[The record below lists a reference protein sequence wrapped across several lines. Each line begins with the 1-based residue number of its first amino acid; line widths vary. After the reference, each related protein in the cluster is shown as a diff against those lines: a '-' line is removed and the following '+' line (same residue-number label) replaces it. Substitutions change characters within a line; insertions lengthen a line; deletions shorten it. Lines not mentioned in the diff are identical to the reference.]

1 MSANPPSKP
10 DDLATA
16 FTVLSEFLG
25 TSNLTTQLAQA
36 ETEFVQATAD
46 DAGAVTAQH
55 GFTQELLD
63 ATLLVRS
70 KVGRLN
76 DVVHATTIS
85 LALPHILEPGEKVVN
100 RPSLGAGN
108 DPSRPYDLET
118 DRRIAEF
125 KVAQWNGG
133 DTGRKRGVVADLVH
147 LSLDESGR
155 RAQLYVVGDPPGR
168 FLDSSTTTVA
178 WMLSRASVGLR
189 QRFADRYGPDSTMTV
204 AQFRSGPGAHIDTID
219 LRGLVS
225 GLE

>member
-1 MSANPPSKP
+1 MTAQPPSRP

-46 DAGAVTAQH
+46 DAGAVAAQH

-76 DVVHATTIS
+76 DVVHATTIA
-85 LALPHILEPGEKVVN
+85 LALPHILEPGEKVIN

-125 KVAQWNGG
+125 KVAQWKGA
-133 DTGRKRGVVADLVH
+133 DTMRKRGVFKDLVH
-147 LSLDESGR
+147 LALDDSGR
-155 RAQLYVVGDPPGR
+155 KAQLYVVGEQPGR
-168 FLDSSTTTVA
+168 FLTTSAAKGLWALGRSSPHI
-178 WMLSRASVGLR
+178 R
-189 QRFADRYGPDSTMTV
+189 DRYTERFDSNSTMTV
-204 AQFRSGPGAHIDTID
+204 AQFRTGPAAHIEVVD
-219 LRGLVS
+219 LGALMPS
-225 GLE
+225 LT

>member
-1 MSANPPSKP
+1 MTAETPSSP
-10 DDLATA
+10 DGLATA

-25 TSNLTTQLAQA
+25 TANLTTQLAQA
-36 ETEFVQATAD
+36 ESELVQTTAND
-46 DAGAVTAQH
+46 VGAVVAQH

-85 LALPHILEPGEKVVN
+85 LALPHILEPGEIVVN

-108 DPSRPYDLET
+108 DKTRPYDLET

-125 KVAQWNGG
+125 KAAQWKGA

-147 LSLDESGR
+147 LSLDDSAR
-155 RAQLYVVGDPPGR
+155 RAQLYIVGDLPGQFLGSSTATVVG
-168 FLDSSTTTVA
+168 
-178 WMLSRASVGLR
+178 MISRSSVGLR
-189 QRFADRYGPDSTMTV
+189 QRFAERYGQDSTMTV
-204 AQFRSGPGAHIDTID
+204 AEFTAGPAAHIELVD
-219 LRGLVS
+219 LRTLVP